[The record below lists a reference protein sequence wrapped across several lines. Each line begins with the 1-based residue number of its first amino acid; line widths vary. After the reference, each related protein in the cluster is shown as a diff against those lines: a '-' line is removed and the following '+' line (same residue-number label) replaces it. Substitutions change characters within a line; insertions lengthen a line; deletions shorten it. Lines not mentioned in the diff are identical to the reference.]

1 MWLKRFLPHAVILFL
16 LLACISCMNDEWMA
30 DKYDFTVRWE
40 PGFEGPLAWGD
51 LSIEDMLTKF
61 DTSGYL
67 IEDSTN
73 FLYFIFD
80 TSETIYAND
89 YIDIPDQDF
98 LQVFFQTPVDIPGS
112 SLGNIGDTITFIEV
126 ESFVWERTGDERL
139 DSVHMKG
146 GEIVIFVKSTIQHTG
161 ILTIYSDQIDLNG
174 EQYRQTINISDPSG
188 NFDTIVTIP
197 LAGASLQLDNSNPD
211 TTFLELV
218 FEFDLINSGADIL
231 ASEIVSITKSFE
243 DMNNYQGV
251 YGYAGVYDSLIIDKD
266 VIEFSSMPEDFR
278 GRIQLAD
285 PQIHLRVGNS
295 FGVPFGIE
303 LLDLE
308 ARFKD
313 ASMTP
318 ITLDPDVNP
327 IIIDA
332 PTINQVGQS
341 ILSHTAIDSNNSNIN
356 EIASTDLT
364 GLQFSVNALGN
375 PTGFMNNFILDTSH
389 LDVNIEVVIPM
400 HLRAEGLELADTFDF
415 EIGGDEGFS
424 RENIKSFMFQLE
436 TENGLPL
443 EVSTQVYFMDSNDNY
458 LDSLFNEQ
466 NWNILPSGVVDDD
479 GKVIMTTYNK
489 VEVPLT
495 ESQIDNVFIAEKIM
509 IKTLVETTDQG
520 TRDIKFYST
529 NTLGFKL
536 GARAEVSV
544 TSDENN

>member
-1 MWLKRFLPHAVILFL
+1 MSLKRFLPHAVILCL
-16 LLACISCMNDEWMA
+16 LIVCVSCMNDEWMA
-30 DKYDFTVRWE
+30 DKYDLTVRWE
-40 PGFEGPLAWGD
+40 PGFEGPLVYGN

-61 DTSGYL
+61 DSSGYL
-67 IEDSTN
+67 TKDSTD

-80 TSETIYAND
+80 TSETVYADD

-98 LQVFFQTPVDIPGS
+98 IQVFFQSEVDIPGS
-112 SLGNIGDTITFIEV
+112 ALGNIGDSTTFIEIKNY
-126 ESFVWERTGDERL
+126 EFERMGDERL
-139 DSVHMKG
+139 DSIALKG
-146 GEIVIFVKSTIQHTG
+146 GEIVIYVTSTIKHTG
-161 ILTIYSDQIDLNG
+161 ILTIYSDYIELNG
-174 EQYRQTINISDPSG
+174 ERYEETIEISDPSG
-188 NFDTIVTIP
+188 NFSTTVRVP
-197 LAGASLQLDNSNPD
+197 LAGSSLYLDNSNPD
-211 TTFLELV
+211 TTFLEMV
-218 FEFDLINSGADIL
+218 YEFTLINSGADIL
-231 ASEIVSITKSFE
+231 STEIVHITKVLQDLEFE
-243 DMNNYQGV
+243 AV
-251 YGYAGVYDSLIIDKD
+251 YGYAGVYDSLIIDKE
-266 VIEFSSMPEDFR
+266 VIEFSSMPEDFI

-318 ITLDPDVNP
+318 INLDPDVNP

-332 PTINQVGQS
+332 PTIDQVGQT

-389 LDVNIEVVIPM
+389 LDVNVEVVIPM
-400 HLRAEGLELADTFDF
+400 HLRAEGLEMGETFDF
-415 EIGGDEGFS
+415 EIGGDEGFN
-424 RENIKSFMFQLE
+424 RESIKSFMFQLE

-443 EVSTQVYFMDSNDNY
+443 EVSTQVYFMDSDENY

-466 NWNILPSGVVDDD
+466 NWNILPSGVIDDD
-479 GKVIMTTYNK
+479 GKVILTTYNK

-495 ESQIDNVFIAEKIM
+495 ETQIDNVFISEKIM
-509 IKTLVETTDQG
+509 IKILVETTEQG

-529 NTLGFKL
+529 NSLGFKL

>member
-1 MWLKRFLPHAVILFL
+1 MWLKKFLPHAAILCL
-16 LLACISCMNDEWMA
+16 LLAFISCVNDEWMA
-30 DKYDFTVRWE
+30 DKYDLTVQWE
-40 PGFEGPLAWGD
+40 PVFEGPLIYGD
-51 LSIEDMLTKF
+51 LSIEDMLTRF

-67 IEDSTN
+67 IEDSTH

-80 TSETIYAND
+80 TSETVYANE
-89 YIDIPDQDF
+89 YLDISNQRF
-98 LQVFFQTPVDIPGS
+98 IQVFFQSEVDIPGS
-112 SLGNIGDTITFIEV
+112 SLGNIGDDTTFVQTKNYE
-126 ESFVWERTGDERL
+126 FARMGDERL
-139 DSVHMKG
+139 DSIRMKG
-146 GEIVIFVKSTIQHTG
+146 GEIVIYVTSTIKHTG
-161 ILTIYSDQIDLNG
+161 TLTIYSDQIELNG
-174 EQYRQTINISDPSG
+174 QQYRQTIDISDPSG
-188 NFDTIVTIP
+188 NFSTTLRVP
-197 LAGASLQLDNSNPD
+197 LAGSSLYLDNSNPD
-211 TTFLELV
+211 TTFLEMI
-218 FEFDLINSGADIL
+218 FEFTLINSGADIL
-231 ASEIVSITKSFE
+231 ASEIVHITKAFE
-243 DMNNYQGV
+243 DLDYQAV

-266 VIEFSSMPEDFR
+266 LIEFSSTPEDFR

-285 PQIHLRVGNS
+285 PQLHLKVDNS

-327 IIIDA
+327 IIINA
-332 PTINQVGQS
+332 PTIDQIGQKIFS
-341 ILSHTAIDSNNSNIN
+341 QTAIDRNNSNIN
-356 EIASTDLT
+356 QIASTDLT
-364 GLQFSVNALGN
+364 GIQFSVNALGN

-415 EIGGDEGFS
+415 KIGGEEGFG

-436 TENGLPL
+436 TENRLPL
-443 EVSTQVYFMDSNDNY
+443 EVSIQVYLMDGNHNK

-479 GKVIMTTYNK
+479 GKVIMTTYKK
-489 VEVPLT
+489 VVVTLT
-495 ESQIDNVFIAEKIM
+495 ESQIDNVFITERIM

-520 TRDIKFYST
+520 IRDIKFYST
-529 NTLGFKL
+529 NSLGFKL

>member
-1 MWLKRFLPHAVILFL
+1 MWLKRFLPHAAILSL
-16 LLACISCMNDEWMA
+16 LIVFVSCMNDEWMA

-40 PGFEGPLAWGD
+40 PGFEGPLVFGN

-80 TSETIYAND
+80 TSETVYADD

-98 LQVFFQTPVDIPGS
+98 LQVFFQSEVDIPGS

-126 ESFVWERTGDERL
+126 KNFEWKRTGDERL
-139 DSVHMKG
+139 DSVNMKG
-146 GEIVIFVKSTIQHTG
+146 GEIVIFVTSTIKHTG
-161 ILTIYSDQIDLNG
+161 ILTIYSDQIELNG
-174 EQYRQTINISDPSG
+174 EQYRQVIDISDPSG
-188 NFDTIVTIP
+188 NFSTTVRIP
-197 LAGASLQLDNSNPD
+197 LAGSSVHLDNSNPD
-211 TTFLELV
+211 TTFLEMI

-231 ASEIVSITKSFE
+231 ASEIVSITKSFQSL
-243 DMNNYQGV
+243 DYQAV
-251 YGYAGVYDSLIIDKD
+251 YGYVGVYDSLIIDKE
-266 VIEFSSMPEDFR
+266 VIEFSSMPEDFI

-285 PQIHLRVGNS
+285 PQIHLKVGNS

-318 ITLDPDVNP
+318 INLDPDVNP

-332 PTINQVGQS
+332 PTINQAGQS

-364 GLQFSVNALGN
+364 GLQFSINALGN
-375 PTGFMNNFILDTSH
+375 PMGFMNNFILDTSH

-443 EVSTQVYFMDSNDNY
+443 EVSIQVYFMDNNDDY

-509 IKTLVETTDQG
+509 IKTLVETTDHG

-529 NTLGFKL
+529 NSLSFKL
-536 GARAEVSV
+536 GVKAEVSV

>member
-1 MWLKRFLPHAVILFL
+1 MWLKRFLPHAAILSL
-16 LLACISCMNDEWMA
+16 LIVFVSCMNDEWMA

-40 PGFEGPLAWGD
+40 PGFEGPLVFGN

-80 TSETIYAND
+80 TSETVYADD

-98 LQVFFQTPVDIPGS
+98 LQVFFQSEVDIPGS

-126 ESFVWERTGDERL
+126 KNFEWERTGDERL
-139 DSVHMKG
+139 DSVNMKG
-146 GEIVIFVKSTIQHTG
+146 GEIVIFVTSTIKHTG
-161 ILTIYSDQIDLNG
+161 ILTIYSDQIELNG
-174 EQYRQTINISDPSG
+174 EQYRQVIDISDPSG
-188 NFDTIVTIP
+188 NFSTTVRVP
-197 LAGASLQLDNSNPD
+197 LAGASLRLDNSNPD
-211 TTFLELV
+211 TTFLEMI

-231 ASEIVSITKSFE
+231 ASEMVSITQSFQNL
-243 DMNNYQGV
+243 DYQAV
-251 YGYAGVYDSLIIDKD
+251 YGYAGVYDSLIIDKE
-266 VIEFSSMPEDFR
+266 VIEFSSMPEDFI
-278 GRIQLAD
+278 GRIRLAD
-285 PQIHLRVGNS
+285 PQIHLKVGNS

-318 ITLDPDVNP
+318 INLDPDVNP

-332 PTINQVGQS
+332 PTINQAGQS
-341 ILSHTAIDSNNSNIN
+341 ILSYIVIDSNNSNIN

-364 GLQFSVNALGN
+364 GLQFSINALGN

-415 EIGGDEGFS
+415 EIGGDEGFN

-443 EVSTQVYFMDSNDNY
+443 EVSIQVYFMDNNDDY

-489 VEVPLT
+489 VEVPLS

-529 NTLGFKL
+529 NSLSFKL
-536 GARAEVSV
+536 GAKAEVSV

>member
-1 MWLKRFLPHAVILFL
+1 MWLKRFLPHAAILSL
-16 LLACISCMNDEWMA
+16 LIVFVSCMNDEWMA

-40 PGFEGPLAWGD
+40 PGFEGPLVFGN

-80 TSETIYAND
+80 TSETVYADD

-98 LQVFFQTPVDIPGS
+98 LQVFFQSEVDIPGS
-112 SLGNIGDTITFIEV
+112 SLGNIGDTITFIKVKNFE
-126 ESFVWERTGDERL
+126 WERTGDERL
-139 DSVHMKG
+139 DSVNMKG
-146 GEIVIFVKSTIQHTG
+146 GEIVIFVTSTIKHTG
-161 ILTIYSDQIDLNG
+161 ILTIYSDQIELNG
-174 EQYRQTINISDPSG
+174 EQYRQVIDISDPSG
-188 NFDTIVTIP
+188 NFSTTVRVP
-197 LAGASLQLDNSNPD
+197 LAGASLRLDNSNPD
-211 TTFLELV
+211 TTFLEMI

-231 ASEIVSITKSFE
+231 ASEIVSITKSFQNL
-243 DMNNYQGV
+243 DYQAV
-251 YGYAGVYDSLIIDKD
+251 YGYVGVYDSLIIDKE
-266 VIEFSSMPEDFR
+266 VIEFSSMPEDFI

-285 PQIHLRVGNS
+285 PQIHLKVGNS

-318 ITLDPDVNP
+318 INLDPDVNP

-332 PTINQVGQS
+332 PTINQAGQS

-364 GLQFSVNALGN
+364 GLQFSINALGN

-443 EVSTQVYFMDSNDNY
+443 EVSIQVYFMDNNDDY

-529 NTLGFKL
+529 NSLSFKL
-536 GARAEVSV
+536 GAKAEVSV

>member
-1 MWLKRFLPHAVILFL
+1 M
-16 LLACISCMNDEWMA
+16 LAFISCVNDEWMA
-30 DKYDFTVRWE
+30 DKYDLTVQWE
-40 PGFEGPLAWGD
+40 PVFEGPLIYGD
-51 LSIEDMLTKF
+51 LSIEDMLTRF

-67 IEDSTN
+67 IEDSTH

-80 TSETIYAND
+80 TSETVYANE
-89 YIDIPDQDF
+89 YLDISNQRF
-98 LQVFFQTPVDIPGS
+98 IQVFFQSEVDIPGS
-112 SLGNIGDTITFIEV
+112 SLGNIGDDTTFVQAKNYE
-126 ESFVWERTGDERL
+126 FARMGDERL
-139 DSVHMKG
+139 DSIRMKG
-146 GEIVIFVKSTIQHTG
+146 GEIVIYVTSTIKHTG
-161 ILTIYSDQIDLNG
+161 TLTIYSDQIELNG
-174 EQYRQTINISDPSG
+174 QQYRQTIDISDPSG
-188 NFDTIVTIP
+188 NFSTTLRVP
-197 LAGASLQLDNSNPD
+197 LAGSSLYLDNSNPD
-211 TTFLELV
+211 TTFLEMI
-218 FEFDLINSGADIL
+218 FEFTLINSGADIL
-231 ASEIVSITKSFE
+231 ASEIVHITKAFE
-243 DMNNYQGV
+243 DLDYQAV

-266 VIEFSSMPEDFR
+266 LIEFSSTPEDFR

-285 PQIHLRVGNS
+285 PQLHLKVDNS

-327 IIIDA
+327 IIINA
-332 PTINQVGQS
+332 PTIDQIGQKIFS
-341 ILSHTAIDSNNSNIN
+341 QTAIDRNNSNIN
-356 EIASTDLT
+356 QIASTDLT
-364 GLQFSVNALGN
+364 GIQFSVNALGN

-415 EIGGDEGFS
+415 KIGGEEGFG

-436 TENGLPL
+436 TENRLPL
-443 EVSTQVYFMDSNDNY
+443 EVSIQVYLMDGNHNK

-479 GKVIMTTYNK
+479 GKVIMTTYKK
-489 VEVPLT
+489 VVVTLT
-495 ESQIDNVFIAEKIM
+495 ESQIDNVFITERIM

-520 TRDIKFYST
+520 IRDIKFYST
-529 NTLGFKL
+529 NSLGFKL

>member
-1 MWLKRFLPHAVILFL
+1 
-16 LLACISCMNDEWMA
+16 MNDEWMA

-40 PGFEGPLAWGD
+40 PGFEGPLVFGN

-80 TSETIYAND
+80 TSETVYADD

-98 LQVFFQTPVDIPGS
+98 LQVFFQSEVDIPGS
-112 SLGNIGDTITFIEV
+112 SLGNIGDTITFIKVKNFE
-126 ESFVWERTGDERL
+126 FERTGDERL
-139 DSVHMKG
+139 DSVHIKG
-146 GEIVIFVKSTIQHTG
+146 GEIVIFVTSTIKHTG
-161 ILTIYSDQIDLNG
+161 TLTIYSDHIELDG
-174 EQYRQTINISDPSG
+174 ERYEQTIEISDPSG
-188 NFDTIVTIP
+188 NFSTTVRVP
-197 LAGASLQLDNSNPD
+197 LAGASLRLDNSNPD
-211 TTFLELV
+211 TTFLEMI

-231 ASEIVSITKSFE
+231 ASEMVSITQSFQNL
-243 DMNNYQGV
+243 DYQAV
-251 YGYAGVYDSLIIDKD
+251 YGYAGVYDSLIIDKE
-266 VIEFSSMPEDFR
+266 VIEFSSMPEDFI
-278 GRIQLAD
+278 GRIRLAD
-285 PQIHLRVGNS
+285 PQIHLKVGNS

-318 ITLDPDVNP
+318 INLDPDVNP

-332 PTINQVGQS
+332 PTINQAGQS
-341 ILSHTAIDSNNSNIN
+341 ILSYIVIDSNNSNIN

-364 GLQFSVNALGN
+364 GLQFSINALGN

-415 EIGGDEGFS
+415 EIGGDEGFN

-443 EVSTQVYFMDSNDNY
+443 EVSIQVYFMDNNDDY

-495 ESQIDNVFIAEKIM
+495 ESQIDNVFITEKIM

-529 NTLGFKL
+529 NSLSFKL
-536 GARAEVSV
+536 GAKAEVSV

>member
-1 MWLKRFLPHAVILFL
+1 MWLKRFLPHAAILSL
-16 LLACISCMNDEWMA
+16 LIVFVSCMNDEWMA

-40 PGFEGPLAWGD
+40 PGFEGPLVFGN

-80 TSETIYAND
+80 TSETVYADD

-112 SLGNIGDTITFIEV
+112 SLGNIGDTITFMEV
-126 ESFVWERTGDERL
+126 KNFEWERTGDERL

-146 GEIVIFVKSTIQHTG
+146 GEIVIFVTSTIKHTG

-174 EQYRQTINISDPSG
+174 EQYRQTIEISDPSG
-188 NFDTIVTIP
+188 NFSTTVRVP
-197 LAGASLQLDNSNPD
+197 LAGSSLRLDNSNPD
-211 TTFLELV
+211 TTFLGMI

-231 ASEIVSITKSFE
+231 ASEIVSITKSFQ
-243 DMNNYQGV
+243 DLDYQAV
-251 YGYAGVYDSLIIDKD
+251 YGYAGVYDSLIIDKE
-266 VIEFSSMPEDFR
+266 VIEFSSMPEDFI

-285 PQIHLRVGNS
+285 PQIHLKVGNS

-318 ITLDPDVNP
+318 ITLDPGVNP

-341 ILSHTAIDSNNSNIN
+341 ILSYTAIDSNNSNIN

-364 GLQFSVNALGN
+364 GLQFSVYALGN

-443 EVSTQVYFMDSNDNY
+443 EVSIQVYFMDNNDDY

-529 NTLGFKL
+529 NSLGFKL
-536 GARAEVSV
+536 GAKAEVSV

>member
-1 MWLKRFLPHAVILFL
+1 MSFKKILPYVVILSFQ
-16 LLACISCMNDEWMA
+16 LAFVSCINDEWMA

-51 LSIEDMLTKF
+51 LSIEDMLTRF

-80 TSETIYAND
+80 TSETVYAD
-89 YIDIPDQDF
+89 EYIDIPNQEF
-98 LQVFFQTPVDIPGS
+98 LQVFFQTPTDIPGS
-112 SLGNIGDTITFIEV
+112 SLGNIGDTVKFIQV
-126 ESFVWERTGDERL
+126 ESFEWERTGDERL

-146 GEIVIFVKSTIQHTG
+146 GEIVIFVTSTIKHTG
-161 ILTIYSDQIDLNG
+161 ILTIYSEEVDMNG
-174 EQYRQTINISDPSG
+174 EQYRQTIEIGDPSG
-188 NFDTIVTIP
+188 NFSTIVRVP
-197 LAGASLQLDNSNPD
+197 LAGSSLRLDNSNPD
-211 TTFLELV
+211 TTFLEMI

-231 ASEIVSITKSFE
+231 ASEIVSITKSFQ
-243 DMNNYQGV
+243 DLDYQGV

-266 VIEFSSMPEDFR
+266 LIEFSSMPEDFI

-285 PQIHLRVGNS
+285 PQLHLRVENS

-313 ASMTP
+313 ASMIP

-332 PTINQVGQS
+332 PDYSQIGQT

-356 EIASTDLT
+356 EIANTDLT

-415 EIGGDEGFS
+415 DIGGDEGFS

-443 EVSTQVYFMDSNDNY
+443 DVSIQVYFMDSNDD
-458 LDSLFNEQ
+458 LIDSLFNEQ

-495 ESQIDNVFIAEKIM
+495 ESQIDNVFMTERVM

-529 NTLGFKL
+529 NSLGFKL

-544 TSDENN
+544 TSDEND

>member
-1 MWLKRFLPHAVILFL
+1 MWLKRFLPHAAILSL
-16 LLACISCMNDEWMA
+16 LIVFVSCMNDEWMA

-40 PGFEGPLAWGD
+40 PGFEGPLVFGN

-80 TSETIYAND
+80 TSETVYADD

-98 LQVFFQTPVDIPGS
+98 LQVFFQSEVDIPGS

-126 ESFVWERTGDERL
+126 KNFEWERTGDERL

-146 GEIVIFVKSTIQHTG
+146 GEIVIFVTSTIKHTG
-161 ILTIYSDQIDLNG
+161 ILTMYSDQIELNG
-174 EQYRQTINISDPSG
+174 EQYRQVIDISDPSG
-188 NFDTIVTIP
+188 NFSTTVRIP
-197 LAGASLQLDNSNPD
+197 LAGSSVHLDNSNPD
-211 TTFLELV
+211 TTFLEMI

-231 ASEIVSITKSFE
+231 ASEIVSITKSFQNL
-243 DMNNYQGV
+243 DYQAV
-251 YGYAGVYDSLIIDKD
+251 YGYVGVYDSLIIDKE
-266 VIEFSSMPEDFR
+266 VIEFSSMPEDFI

-285 PQIHLRVGNS
+285 PQIHLKVSNS

-318 ITLDPDVNP
+318 ISLDPDVNP

-332 PTINQVGQS
+332 PTINQVGES
-341 ILSHTAIDSNNSNIN
+341 ILSHTVIDSNNSNIN

-364 GLQFSVNALGN
+364 GLQFSINALGN

-443 EVSTQVYFMDSNDNY
+443 EVSIQVYFMDNNDDY

-529 NTLGFKL
+529 NSLSFKL
-536 GARAEVSV
+536 GAKAEVSV

>member
-1 MWLKRFLPHAVILFL
+1 
-16 LLACISCMNDEWMA
+16 
-30 DKYDFTVRWE
+30 
-40 PGFEGPLAWGD
+40 
-51 LSIEDMLTKF
+51 
-61 DTSGYL
+61 
-67 IEDSTN
+67 
-73 FLYFIFD
+73 
-80 TSETIYAND
+80 
-89 YIDIPDQDF
+89 
-98 LQVFFQTPVDIPGS
+98 
-112 SLGNIGDTITFIEV
+112 
-126 ESFVWERTGDERL
+126 
-139 DSVHMKG
+139 
-146 GEIVIFVKSTIQHTG
+146 
-161 ILTIYSDQIDLNG
+161 
-174 EQYRQTINISDPSG
+174 
-188 NFDTIVTIP
+188 
-197 LAGASLQLDNSNPD
+197 
-211 TTFLELV
+211 
-218 FEFDLINSGADIL
+218 
-231 ASEIVSITKSFE
+231 
-243 DMNNYQGV
+243 
-251 YGYAGVYDSLIIDKD
+251 
-266 VIEFSSMPEDFR
+266 
-278 GRIQLAD
+278 LAD
-285 PQIHLRVGNS
+285 PQIHLKVGNS

-318 ITLDPDVNP
+318 INLDPDVNP

-332 PTINQVGQS
+332 PTINQAGQS
-341 ILSHTAIDSNNSNIN
+341 ILSYIVIDSNNSNIN

-364 GLQFSVNALGN
+364 GLQFSINALGN

-415 EIGGDEGFS
+415 EIGGDEGFN

-443 EVSTQVYFMDSNDNY
+443 EVSIQVYFMDNNDDY

-489 VEVPLT
+489 VEVPLS

-529 NTLGFKL
+529 NSLSFKL
-536 GARAEVSV
+536 GAKAEVSV

>member
-1 MWLKRFLPHAVILFL
+1 MWLKRLLPHAAIL
-16 LLACISCMNDEWMA
+16 LLLVIVVSCMNDEWRA
-30 DKYDFTVRWE
+30 DKYDLTVRWE
-40 PGFEGPLAWGD
+40 PGFEGPLVYGN

-67 IEDSTN
+67 TEDSTS

-80 TSETIYAND
+80 TSETIYPED
-89 YIDIPDQDF
+89 YLDIPDQDF
-98 LQVFFQTPVDIPGS
+98 LRVFFQSPVDLPAD
-112 SLGNIGDTITFIEV
+112 SLGNIGDTISRKKEDRFE
-126 ESFVWERTGDERL
+126 WERTGDERL

-146 GEIVIFVKSTIQHTG
+146 GEILILVSSSIRHPGT
-161 ILTIYSDQIDLNG
+161 LTIYSDQITLNG
-174 EQYRQTINISDPSG
+174 SRYEHTIEISDPSG
-188 NFDTIVTIP
+188 IFSTTVRVP
-197 LAGASLQLDNSNPD
+197 LAGASLHLDNSDPD
-211 TTFLELV
+211 TSFLGMV
-218 FEFDLINSGADIL
+218 FDLKLIHSGADIL
-231 ASEIVSITKSFE
+231 ASESVDVTQLFQ
-243 DMNNYQGV
+243 DLDFQAV
-251 YGYAGVYDSLIIDKD
+251 YGYVGVYDSLIIDKE

-285 PQIHLRVGNS
+285 PQLHLKVGNS

-303 LLDLE
+303 LLELE

-313 ASMTP
+313 ASMIP

-332 PTINQVGQS
+332 PTIDQVGQTIIS
-341 ILSHTAIDSNNSNIN
+341 VTAIDSNNSNIN

-389 LDVNIEVVIPM
+389 LDVNVEVVIPM

-415 EIGGDEGFS
+415 EIGGDEDFS

-443 EVSTQVYFMDSNDNY
+443 DVSIQVYFMDSNDDY

-489 VEVPLT
+489 VEVPLS
-495 ESQIDNVFIAEKIM
+495 ESQIDNVFITEKIM

-544 TSDENN
+544 TSEENN

>member
-1 MWLKRFLPHAVILFL
+1 MSLKRFLPHAVILCL
-16 LLACISCMNDEWMA
+16 LIVCVSCINDEWMA
-30 DKYDFTVRWE
+30 DKYDLTVRWE
-40 PGFEGPLAWGD
+40 PGFEGPLVYGN

-61 DTSGYL
+61 DSSGYL
-67 IEDSTN
+67 TKDSSN

-80 TSETIYAND
+80 TSETVYADD

-98 LQVFFQTPVDIPGS
+98 LRVFFQSPVDLPAG
-112 SLGNIGDTITFIEV
+112 SLGNIGDTISRTKED
-126 ESFVWERTGDERL
+126 SFEWERTGDERL

-146 GEIVIFVKSTIQHTG
+146 GEILILVSSSIRHPGT
-161 ILTIYSDQIDLNG
+161 LTISSDQIRLNG
-174 EQYRQTINISDPSG
+174 SRYEQTIEISDASG
-188 NFDTIVTIP
+188 NFSTTVRVP
-197 LAGASLQLDNSNPD
+197 LQGASLHLDNSDPD
-211 TTFLELV
+211 TSFLGMV
-218 FEFDLINSGADIL
+218 FDLKLIHSGADIL
-231 ASEIVSITKSFE
+231 ASESVDVTQLFQ
-243 DMNNYQGV
+243 DLDFQAV
-251 YGYAGVYDSLIIDKD
+251 YGYVGVYDSLIIDKEL
-266 VIEFSSMPEDFR
+266 IEFSSMPEDFR
-278 GRIQLAD
+278 GRIQLDD
-285 PQIHLRVGNS
+285 PQIHLKVGNS

-313 ASMTP
+313 ATMTP
-318 ITLDPDVNP
+318 INLDPDVNP

-332 PTINQVGQS
+332 PTIDQVGQS
-341 ILSHTAIDSNNSNIN
+341 ILSYTAIDSNNSNIN

-364 GLQFSVNALGN
+364 GLQFSINALGN
-375 PTGFMNNFILDTSH
+375 PMGFMNNFVLDTSH
-389 LDVNIEVVIPM
+389 LDVNVEVVIPM
-400 HLRAEGLELADTFDF
+400 HLRAEGLEMGETFDF
-415 EIGGDEGFS
+415 EMGGDEGFS

-443 EVSTQVYFMDSNDNY
+443 EVSTQVYFMDSDENY

-466 NWNILPSGVVDDD
+466 NWNILPSGVIDDD

-495 ESQIDNVFIAEKIM
+495 ETQIDNVFISEKIM
-509 IKTLVETTDQG
+509 ITILVETSEQG

-529 NTLGFKL
+529 NSLGFKL

>member
-1 MWLKRFLPHAVILFL
+1 MSFKRILPYFVILIFL
-16 LLACISCMNDEWMA
+16 LAFVSCMNDEWMA
-30 DKYDFTVRWE
+30 DKYDLTVRWE
-40 PGFEGPLAWGD
+40 PGFEGPLVYGD

-80 TSETIYAND
+80 TSETVYADD
-89 YIDIPDQDF
+89 YVDIPNQEF
-98 LQVFFQTPVDIPGS
+98 IEIFFQSPVDIPND
-112 SLGNIGDTITFIEV
+112 SLGNIGDTINYKKV
-126 ESFVWERTGDERL
+126 ESFAWERSGDERL

-146 GEIVIFVKSTIQHTG
+146 GEIVIDVKSTIKHTG
-161 ILTIYSDQIDLNG
+161 ILTIYSDQISLNG
-174 EQYRQTINISDPSG
+174 QQYRKIIEISDPSG
-188 NFDTIVTIP
+188 NFTTLVTVP
-197 LAGASLQLDNSNPD
+197 LAGSSLYLDNSSPD
-211 TTFLELV
+211 TSFIEII
-218 FEFDLINSGADIL
+218 FEFDLINSGEDIL
-231 ASEIVSITKSFE
+231 ADENVHIIKSFQ
-243 DMNNYQGV
+243 DLDYQGV
-251 YGYAGVYDSLIIDKD
+251 YGYAGVYDSLIIDKE

-285 PQIHLRVGNS
+285 PQLHLRVENS

-313 ASMTP
+313 ASMIP

-332 PTINQVGQS
+332 PTIDQVGQS

-415 EIGGDEGFS
+415 EIGGDEGFG

-443 EVSTQVYFMDSNDNY
+443 EVSTQVYFMDRNDDY

-479 GKVIMTTYNK
+479 GKVIMTTYNT

-495 ESQIDNVFIAEKIM
+495 ESQIDNVFMAERIMVKIM
-509 IKTLVETTDQG
+509 METTDQG

>member
-1 MWLKRFLPHAVILFL
+1 MWLKRFLPHAAILSL
-16 LLACISCMNDEWMA
+16 LIVFVSCMNDEWMA

-40 PGFEGPLAWGD
+40 PGFEGPLVFGN

-80 TSETIYAND
+80 TSETVYADD

-98 LQVFFQTPVDIPGS
+98 LQVFFQSEVDIPGS

-126 ESFVWERTGDERL
+126 KNFEWERTGDERL
-139 DSVHMKG
+139 DSVNMKG
-146 GEIVIFVKSTIQHTG
+146 GEIVIFVTSTIKHTG
-161 ILTIYSDQIDLNG
+161 ILTIYSDQIELNG
-174 EQYRQTINISDPSG
+174 EQYRQVIDISDPSG
-188 NFDTIVTIP
+188 YFSTTVRVP
-197 LAGASLQLDNSNPD
+197 LAGASLRLDNSNPD
-211 TTFLELV
+211 TTFLEMI

-231 ASEIVSITKSFE
+231 ASEMVSITQSFQNL
-243 DMNNYQGV
+243 DYQAV
-251 YGYAGVYDSLIIDKD
+251 YGYAGVYDSLIIDKE
-266 VIEFSSMPEDFR
+266 VIEFSSMPEDFI
-278 GRIQLAD
+278 GRIRLAD
-285 PQIHLRVGNS
+285 PQIHLKVGNS

-318 ITLDPDVNP
+318 INLDPDVNP

-332 PTINQVGQS
+332 PTINQAGQS
-341 ILSHTAIDSNNSNIN
+341 ILSYIVIDSNNSNIN

-364 GLQFSVNALGN
+364 GLQFSINALGN

-415 EIGGDEGFS
+415 EIGGDEGFN

-443 EVSTQVYFMDSNDNY
+443 EVSIQVYFMDNNDDY

-489 VEVPLT
+489 VEVPLS

-529 NTLGFKL
+529 NSLSFKL
-536 GARAEVSV
+536 GAKAEVSV

>member
-1 MWLKRFLPHAVILFL
+1 MWLKRFLPHAAILSL
-16 LLACISCMNDEWMA
+16 LIVFVSCMNDEWMA

-40 PGFEGPLAWGD
+40 PGFEGPLVFGN

-80 TSETIYAND
+80 TSETVYADD
-89 YIDIPDQDF
+89 YIDIPDQEF

-112 SLGNIGDTITFIEV
+112 SLGNIGDTIYREKNK
-126 ESFVWERTGDERL
+126 SFEMERTGDERL

-146 GEIVIFVKSTIQHTG
+146 GEIVIFVTSSIKHTG
-161 ILTIYSDQIDLNG
+161 TLTIYSDQIELDG
-174 EQYRQTINISDPSG
+174 ERYEQTIEISDPSG
-188 NFDTIVTIP
+188 NFSTTVRVP
-197 LAGASLQLDNSNPD
+197 LAGAFLRLDNSNPD
-211 TTFLELV
+211 TTFLGMVFKLEL
-218 FEFDLINSGADIL
+218 IHSGADIL
-231 ASEIVSITKSFE
+231 ANEMVSIKQSFQNL
-243 DMNNYQGV
+243 DYKAV
-251 YGYAGVYDSLIIDKD
+251 YGYVGVYDSLIIDKE
-266 VIEFSSMPEDFR
+266 VIEFSSMPEDFI
-278 GRIQLAD
+278 GRIRLAD
-285 PQIHLRVGNS
+285 PQIHLKVGNS

-318 ITLDPDVNP
+318 IDLDPDVNP

-341 ILSHTAIDSNNSNIN
+341 ILTHTAIDSNNSNIN

-364 GLQFSVNALGN
+364 GLQFSINALGN

-443 EVSTQVYFMDSNDNY
+443 EVSIQVYFMDNNDDY

-529 NTLGFKL
+529 NTLSFKL
-536 GARAEVSV
+536 GAKAEVSV

>member
-1 MWLKRFLPHAVILFL
+1 MSLKRFLPHAVILCL
-16 LLACISCMNDEWMA
+16 LIVCVSCMNDEWMA
-30 DKYDFTVRWE
+30 DKYDLTVRWE
-40 PGFEGPLAWGD
+40 PGFEGPLVYGN

-61 DTSGYL
+61 DSSGYL
-67 IEDSTN
+67 TTDSSN

-80 TSETIYAND
+80 TSETVYADD

-98 LQVFFQTPVDIPGS
+98 IQVFFQSEVDIPGS
-112 SLGNIGDTITFIEV
+112 ALGNIGDSTTFIEIKNY
-126 ESFVWERTGDERL
+126 EFERMGDERL
-139 DSVHMKG
+139 DSIALKG
-146 GEIVIFVKSTIQHTG
+146 GEIVIYVTSTIKHTG
-161 ILTIYSDQIDLNG
+161 ILTIYSDYIELNG
-174 EQYRQTINISDPSG
+174 ERYEETIEISDPSG
-188 NFDTIVTIP
+188 NFSTTVRVP
-197 LAGASLQLDNSNPD
+197 LAGSSLYLDNSNPD
-211 TTFLELV
+211 TTFLEMV
-218 FEFDLINSGADIL
+218 YEFTLINSGADIL
-231 ASEIVSITKSFE
+231 STEIVHITKVLQDLEFE
-243 DMNNYQGV
+243 AV
-251 YGYAGVYDSLIIDKD
+251 YGYAGVYDSLIIDKE
-266 VIEFSSMPEDFR
+266 VIEFSSMPEDFI

-318 ITLDPDVNP
+318 INLDPDVNP

-332 PTINQVGQS
+332 PTIDQVGQT

-389 LDVNIEVVIPM
+389 LDVNVEVVIPM
-400 HLRAEGLELADTFDF
+400 HLRAEGLEMGETFDF

-424 RENIKSFMFQLE
+424 RESIKSFMFQLE

-443 EVSTQVYFMDSNDNY
+443 EVSTQVYFMDSDENY

-466 NWNILPSGVVDDD
+466 NWNILPSGVIDDD
-479 GKVIMTTYNK
+479 GKVILTTYNK

-495 ESQIDNVFIAEKIM
+495 ETQIDNVFISEKIM
-509 IKTLVETTDQG
+509 IKILVETTEQG